1 MLMCLLL
8 KNLQSFFSL
17 EEELED
23 EQEGLREEANLEV
36 TTDSDWIIAIIE
48 ETRVLILRL
57 SIERSKELN
66 KLNKVLE
73 IFSEML

>member
-48 ETRVLILRL
+48 EIRVLILRL